1 MNRLAAAAVAL
12 VACHSARDPTVH
24 ETRTLAP
31 ELGASVDSSFDDA
44 GPDAGPDVDLR
55 DAVGPYEAVMLEGRP
70 VWWAVPWRKDETR
83 LIAHLHGQCA
93 PPVYS
98 CGQWLDAGAA
108 RGFVVCPTGN
118 EHCTSPIGPAMW
130 DESFTLMDQD
140 LERAIS
146 IAAKKTD
153 GGFTRDGA
161 VLTGFSRGGWAAI
174 ELVRMHPGRWPYLV
188 LIEADV
194 TATLAH
200 LRASKVQSMVMIAG
214 EWGTELPGE
223 QKTVDA
229 LVAAGYPAKLLVMPK
244 TAHLY
249 SANINDLMAEAL
261 DYVTSHRDVSE
272 ASAPRD

>member
-174 ELVRMHPGRWPYLV
+174 ELVRMHPGADAPVPVVAGDHQLGHHPRV
-188 LIEADV
+188 LAFGANGCAVLAIERDV
-194 TATLAH
+194 EHRPQFGLQGQALAH
-200 LRASKVQSMVMIAG
+200 ARLDPAVVVAHGQRRCGI
-214 EWGTELPGE
+214 TFFE
-223 QKTVDA
+223 QR
-229 LVAAGYPAKLLVMPK
+229 VARQDGS
-244 TAHLY
+244 AH
-249 SANINDLMAEAL
+249 
-261 DYVTSHRDVSE
+261 VR
-272 ASAPRD
+272 

>member
-1 MNRLAAAAVAL
+1 MSRLALLVVLAAGCRSVREPSPRAPLEAAASVE
-12 VACHSARDPTVH
+12 SA
-24 ETRTLAP
+24 
-31 ELGASVDSSFDDA
+31 DA
-44 GPDAGPDVDLR
+44 GATADANDANDTAALDASFAHASLDLR
-55 DAVGPYEAVMLEGRP
+55 DAIGPYEAYMLEGRP
-70 VWWAVPWRKDETR
+70 VWYALPWRKDETR

-93 PPVYS
+93 PPVFS

-118 EHCTSPIGPAMW
+118 EHCTSAMGPAMW
-130 DESFTLMDQD
+130 DESFALMDQD
-140 LERAIS
+140 LEHAIA

-174 ELVRMHPGRWPYLV
+174 ELVRMHPGRWPHLI

-194 TATLAH
+194 TATAAI
-200 LRASKVQSMVMIAG
+200 LRTAKVTSLVMIAG

-223 QKTVDA
+223 RKTVDA
-229 LVAAGYPAKLLVMPK
+229 LLVAGYRAKLLVMPK

-249 SANINDLMAEAL
+249 SANIDALMSEAL
-261 DYVTSHRDVSE
+261 DFVTAD
-272 ASAPRD
+272 

>member
-1 MNRLAAAAVAL
+1 MFGGLVAGCRSASEPRPVPAAATSSSDTADVAAAQ
-12 VACHSARDPTVH
+12 VEGDPT
-24 ETRTLAP
+24 
-31 ELGASVDSSFDDA
+31 
-44 GPDAGPDVDLR
+44 DAGPDVDLR

-140 LERAIS
+140 LERAIA

-153 GGFTRDGA
+153 GGFSREGA

-174 ELVRMHPGRWPYLV
+174 ELVRMHPGRWPYLI

-200 LRASKVQSMVMIAG
+200 LRASKVRSMVMIAG
-214 EWGTELPGE
+214 EFGTELPGE

-249 SANINDLMAEAL
+249 STNINDLMAEAL
-261 DYVTSHRDVSE
+261 DFVTAVP
-272 ASAPRD
+272 APPANDANP

>member
-1 MNRLAAAAVAL
+1 MAP
-12 VACHSARDPTVH
+12 PTPPV
-24 ETRTLAP
+24 
-31 ELGASVDSSFDDA
+31 
-44 GPDAGPDVDLR
+44 DAGPDVELR
-55 DAVGPYEAVMLEGRP
+55 DAIGPHEANMMEGRT
-70 VWWAVPWRKDETR
+70 VWWAEPRRKDETR

-108 RGFVVCPTGN
+108 HGYLVCPTGN

-130 DESFTLMDQD
+130 DESFALMDQD
-140 LERAIS
+140 LERG
-146 IAAKKTD
+146 IAVVSKKTD
-153 GGFTRDGA
+153 GGFARDGA

-200 LRASKVQSMVMIAG
+200 LKASKVRALAMIAG
-214 EWGTELPGE
+214 EQGTELAGE
-223 QKTVDA
+223 KKTVEA
-229 LVAAGYPAKLLVMPK
+229 LVQQGYPAKLFVMPK

-249 SANINDLMAEAL
+249 STNIDALMSEAL
-261 DYVTSHRDVSE
+261 DFVLQTKE
-272 ASAPRD
+272 

>member
-1 MNRLAAAAVAL
+1 MTSSNDAAEV
-12 VACHSARDPTVH
+12 VGYVDARVV
-24 ETRTLAP
+24 E
-31 ELGASVDSSFDDA
+31 
-44 GPDAGPDVDLR
+44 DAGPDVDLR

-200 LRASKVQSMVMIAG
+200 LRASKVRAMVMIAG